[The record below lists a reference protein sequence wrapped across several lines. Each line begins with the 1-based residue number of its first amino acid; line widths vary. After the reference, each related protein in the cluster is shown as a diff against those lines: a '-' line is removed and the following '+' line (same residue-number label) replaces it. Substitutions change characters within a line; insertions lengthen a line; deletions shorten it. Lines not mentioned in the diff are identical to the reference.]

1 MATEDLG
8 GNGLLQ
14 FISSGKLIQLFNQDP
29 DGVRYMTSNL
39 FKHSEI
45 YHFQCIIRLLALGL
59 SSEIFYII

>member
-45 YHFQCIIRLLALGL
+45 YHFQCIIRLLVLGL
-59 SSEIFYII
+59 SSKIFYII